1 MERYNKI
8 TNKNP
13 REIVLLKGRPCA
25 WGKCRFCDYIED
37 NSRDV
42 QEMNALN
49 QEVLSHVTGELG
61 VLEVINSGSFTE
73 LDKQTCN
80 YILRVCK
87 EQNICLIHF
96 ECHWLYREQIQN
108 LRQEFT
114 NIGVE
119 VKIKIGVETFDH
131 DFRENVLHKGIGE
144 ANPMHIAAPFDEV
157 CLLFGLGG
165 QTSRSMERDIQTGLA
180 YFERVCVNVMV
191 ENSTPVKPNRE
202 VIRIFL
208 QEIYPKYIENPR
220 VDILINNTDF
230 GVGA

>member
-1 MERYNKI
+1 MERYSI
-8 TNKNP
+8 IHEKNP
-13 REIVLLKGRPCA
+13 REIVLLRGSGCKWRRCT
-25 WGKCRFCDYIED
+25 FCDYHLDASLDEEA
-37 NSRDV
+37 NFQLNK
-42 QEMNALN
+42 QELDK
-49 QEVLSHVTGELG
+49 VTGIYRH
-61 VLEVINSGSFTE
+61 LEVINSGSFTE
-73 LDKQTCN
+73 LDKQTFN

-114 NIGVE
+114 NIDVE

-208 QEIYPKYIENPR
+208 QEIYPKYIENLR